1 MPCPLLSP
9 IPSLL
14 LRRRCVC
21 VCVALSPCSLSSLC
35 WCASLTSLSRSLL
48 LLLSLRCPP
57 PPHILACTRIH
68 THRQVNAKR
77 QQKKAEK
84 IAKYSELLKALDEA
98 SGSARRGGGGGVV
111 GGLCKCMCYM
121 MLLLIV
127 ALVVLVYLAASDDE
141 CFKAFEPFAREM
153 QRKGAQFKV
162 QGKEEAIVKAGHVC
176 QQRVEL
182 VATRHLEHIQT
193 YLQIV
198 LKQASEK
205 LKEVM
210 KP

>member
-1 MPCPLLSP
+1 MLAELHALPAPVADTKSA
-9 IPSLL
+9 SQAQ
-14 LRRRCVC
+14 VC

-98 SGSARRGGGGGVV
+98 SGSARRV
-111 GGLCKCMCYM
+111 
-121 MLLLIV
+121 
-127 ALVVLVYLAASDDE
+127 
-141 CFKAFEPFAREM
+141 RN
-153 QRKGAQFKV
+153 
-162 QGKEEAIVKAGHVC
+162 
-176 QQRVEL
+176 
-182 VATRHLEHIQT
+182 
-193 YLQIV
+193 
-198 LKQASEK
+198 
-205 LKEVM
+205 
-210 KP
+210 